1 MGLPGSGKT
10 FLAKKL
16 AKSLNADWFNADRVR
31 GKYNDWDF
39 SKNGIIRQVK
49 RMKNLANNSKKKYVV
64 VDFICPI
71 QEQFNIFK
79 PDLIVWMNTIK
90 KSRYPRINKIFQKPK
105 NFDIKVD
112 TKDADFWCK
121 IILDKIFSYYWD
133 NKKPTSLLLGRWQP
147 FHEGHYKLFLQA
159 LKKTDQVIF
168 YVKDVYKLGDNP
180 FTFKK
185 VKRLVNIKL
194 EKMFKN
200 RYKVHLAPNVTNVLY
215 GRKVGYQ
222 IKKINLE
229 KRIQNIS
236 GTKIRKLMRK
246 KGILDKI

>member
-1 MGLPGSGKT
+1 
-10 FLAKKL
+10 
-16 AKSLNADWFNADRVR
+16 
-31 GKYNDWDF
+31 
-39 SKNGIIRQVK
+39 
-49 RMKNLANNSKKKYVV
+49 
-64 VDFICPI
+64 
-71 QEQFNIFK
+71 
-79 PDLIVWMNTIK
+79 MNTIK

-121 IILDKIFSYYWD
+121 IILDKISSYYWD

-200 RYKVHLAPNVTNVLY
+200 RYKVQLAPNVTNVLY

-246 KGILDKI
+246 KGILNKI